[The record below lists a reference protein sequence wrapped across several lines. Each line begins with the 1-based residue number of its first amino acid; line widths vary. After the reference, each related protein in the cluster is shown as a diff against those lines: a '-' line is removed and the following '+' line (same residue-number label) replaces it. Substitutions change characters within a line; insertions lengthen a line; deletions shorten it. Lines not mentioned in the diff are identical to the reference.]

1 MTKPPTPPPK
11 NENEKCQEENFNI
24 LNEDIKINRLD
35 LTAAKITC
43 DDAVKRVSCISYTE
57 SSINNHILIIH
68 LDFGTQSSF

>member
-11 NENEKCQEENFNI
+11 NENEKSQEENLNI

-43 DDAVKRVSCISYTE
+43 DDALKRVS
-57 SSINNHILIIH
+57 
-68 LDFGTQSSF
+68 